1 MLNFFRLPSVLQS
14 LGESRGQMQTLIG
27 SSQQNR
33 SAIGT
38 ALSLIELRHYGT
50 LRNSREENTL
60 CRVMLAQAKASFWSQ
75 TRLRQR
81 LCTMKR
87 LFVSLRTCII
97 RVSSRWR
104 AVKSPSIAARRR
116 CSHQV
121 HKHLLEFWKVQ
132 VDLGI
137 NQPHASIGL

>member
-1 MLNFFRLPSVLQS
+1 MHRVRTQPRRIVGIRISASDRHHPLRKQLTQFMLNFFRLPSVLQS

-97 RVSSRWR
+97 QASASMNARSVS
-104 AVKSPSIAARRR
+104 
-116 CSHQV
+116 
-121 HKHLLEFWKVQ
+121 
-132 VDLGI
+132 
-137 NQPHASIGL
+137 

>member
-1 MLNFFRLPSVLQS
+1 MHRVRTQPRRIVGIRISASDRHHPLRKQLAQLMFDFFGLPSVLQNW
-14 LGESRGQMQTLIG
+14 GKSRGPMQALI
-27 SSQQNR
+27 SCTQQNR
-33 SAIGT
+33 SAIAT

-50 LRNSREENTL
+50 PKNSREENTL

-97 RVSSRWR
+97 Q
-104 AVKSPSIAARRR
+104 AR
-116 CSHQV
+116 CLSD
-121 HKHLLEFWKVQ
+121 EM
-132 VDLGI
+132 
-137 NQPHASIGL
+137 AT